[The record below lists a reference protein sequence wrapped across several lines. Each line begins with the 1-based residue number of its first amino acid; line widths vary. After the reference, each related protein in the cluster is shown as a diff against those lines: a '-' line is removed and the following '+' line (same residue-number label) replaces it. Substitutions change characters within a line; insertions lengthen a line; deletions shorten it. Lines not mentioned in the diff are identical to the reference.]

1 MTHHVTMKTNYSCKK
16 TFHRKSDVRFF
27 AIFFSHD
34 LCDEKLFCQ
43 FFYSRIFACK
53 KNIAKKSIYHTLLEN
68 LFFVIETVLYLS
80 VTTFFECEMN
90 ISFINTITGLKNME
104 DCRDRRFQIK
114 RYFNN
119 QTFINVNTNNHANQ
133 N

>member
-1 MTHHVTMKTNYSCKK
+1 MQKNFSSKKRCTIFCDNFFLTTCAMKN
-16 TFHRKSDVRFF
+16 FF
-27 AIFFSHD
+27 ASFFIHAF
-34 LCDEKLFCQ
+34 L
-43 FFYSRIFACK
+43 RVK

>member
-1 MTHHVTMKTNYSCKK
+1 MYD
-16 TFHRKSDVRFF
+16 FLRY
-27 AIFFSHD
+27 FFSHD